1 MARVSVRL
9 RSRAA
14 LRAAAEPR
22 RLCVSVSPWFM
33 FFCVLSHL
41 CVVGCGRRSP
51 EPPPL
56 VPQISGVIE
65 IVGLSAPVRVVRDR
79 WGIPHIYAETGDDL
93 FFAQGF
99 VQAQDRLFQMD
110 LWRRAALGRLS
121 EVLGGNFI
129 DRDTMTRRIQYR
141 GDPES
146 EWASYGPDT
155 NATNATSAIAAAFVR
170 GVNTW
175 VARARARPPE
185 EFVRAGWLPA
195 YWAPP
200 DLLTRTDA
208 FVASGDAL
216 EEVERSGLPDVV
228 GDAIRSVGTAPF
240 FIGSSGPPASATAT
254 RAAGRAA
261 ASAGEVTFSEAAP
274 RLNAP
279 SPRYLVHLVAP
290 GWNVIG
296 AAAPWL
302 PGVAYGHNDRVAWA
316 MMPID
321 VDTQDVYVERTSTT
335 PATVVGD
342 RIRVKGRADP
352 LAFQIV
358 STPRGVI
365 VSTDRERGLA
375 YVVGWRGFEPGAAAE
390 MAAPAI
396 DRARTL
402 ADFRA
407 ALTHWKMPARRFVY
421 ADADGHVAVQ
431 DVPAAGRLREAPAER
446 AAADAVFAHLLGVT
460 PAALRFNVGPLPRPP
475 DDGQVRGTIDLRSW
489 DRSRMLNAPGQSAWR
504 ASAHYDDA
512 AKAWSGAEMFPLLF
526 SEDAVRANAEAT
538 LTLSPRR

>member
-1 MARVSVRL
+1 
-9 RSRAA
+9 
-14 LRAAAEPR
+14 
-22 RLCVSVSPWFM
+22 
-33 FFCVLSHL
+33 
-41 CVVGCGRRSP
+41 
-51 EPPPL
+51 
-56 VPQISGVIE
+56 
-65 IVGLSAPVRVVRDR
+65 
-79 WGIPHIYAETGDDL
+79 L

-155 NATNATSAIAAAFVR
+155 NATNAIAAAFVR

-175 VARARARPPE
+175 V
-185 EFVRAGWLPA
+185 
-195 YWAPP
+195 
-200 DLLTRTDA
+200 
-208 FVASGDAL
+208 
-216 EEVERSGLPDVV
+216 
-228 GDAIRSVGTAPF
+228 
-240 FIGSSGPPASATAT
+240 
-254 RAAGRAA
+254 AGRAA

-335 PATVVGD
+335 PVTVVGD

-352 LAFQIV
+352 LAFQIE

-375 YVVGWRGFEPGAAAE
+375 FVVGWRGFEPGAAAE
-390 MAAPAI
+390 M
-396 DRARTL
+396 
-402 ADFRA
+402 
-407 ALTHWKMPARRFVY
+407 
-421 ADADGHVAVQ
+421 
-431 DVPAAGRLREAPAER
+431 
-446 AAADAVFAHLLGVT
+446 
-460 PAALRFNVGPLPRPP
+460 
-475 DDGQVRGTIDLRSW
+475 
-489 DRSRMLNAPGQSAWR
+489 
-504 ASAHYDDA
+504 
-512 AKAWSGAEMFPLLF
+512 
-526 SEDAVRANAEAT
+526 
-538 LTLSPRR
+538 

>member
-1 MARVSVRL
+1 
-9 RSRAA
+9 
-14 LRAAAEPR
+14 
-22 RLCVSVSPWFM
+22 
-33 FFCVLSHL
+33 
-41 CVVGCGRRSP
+41 
-51 EPPPL
+51 
-56 VPQISGVIE
+56 VIE

-79 WGIPHIYAETGDDL
+79 WGIPHIYAETEDDL

-129 DRDTMTRRIQYR
+129 DRDTMTRRVQYR
-141 GDPES
+141 GDPDS
-146 EWASYGPDT
+146 EWASYGPDA
-155 NATNATSAIAAAFVR
+155 NATKAIAAAFVR

-175 VARARARPPE
+175 VARARERPPE

-208 FVASGDAL
+208 FVESGDAQ
-216 EEVERSGLPDVV
+216 EVERKGLPDVV

-240 FIGSSGPPASATAT
+240 FIGSSGPPASATA
-254 RAAGRAA
+254 ASAVGRAA
-261 ASAGEVTFSEAAP
+261 ASAGKVTFSEAAR
-274 RLNAP
+274 RLSAP

-302 PGVAYGHNDRVAWA
+302 PGVIYGHNDRVAWA

-321 VDTQDVYVERTSTT
+321 VDTEDVFVERMGTT
-335 PATVVGD
+335 PVGLVRD

-352 LAFQIV
+352 LPFQIE

-365 VSTDRERGLA
+365 VSTDRGRGLA
-375 YVVGWRGFEPGAAAE
+375 YVVGWRGFDPGAAAG

-407 ALTHWKMPARRFVY
+407 ALTYWKMPARRFLY
-421 ADADGHVAVQ
+421 ADGDGHVAVQ

-446 AAADAVFAHLLGVT
+446 AAADAVFAHVLGVT
-460 PAALRFNVGPLPRPP
+460 PPALRFNVGPLPRPA
-475 DDGQVRGTIDLRSW
+475 DDSQVRGTFDVRSW

-512 AKAWSGAEMFPLLF
+512 AKAWSGGEMFPLVF

-538 LTLSPRR
+538 LTLSPKR